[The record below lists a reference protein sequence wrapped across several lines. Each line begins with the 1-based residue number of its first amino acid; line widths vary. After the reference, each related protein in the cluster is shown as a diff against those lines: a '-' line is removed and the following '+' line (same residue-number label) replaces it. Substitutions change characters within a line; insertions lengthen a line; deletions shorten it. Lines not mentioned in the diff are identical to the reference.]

1 MQWSKLRASVRALI
15 CPELRQGI
23 DFHVT
28 QYRVGTSSKS
38 GLVTIDGKRVLP
50 LSYFR
55 FCRHGDGWFASG
67 ESETKWSPKQRDEIH
82 PPQQLGDAMRAYLD
96 MPIKAALRSSNPF
109 IRSLAIIDRRVG
121 KRTLEELKIGDRE
134 HSLVKKFYR
143 LRMSTPAMC
152 DKPD

>member
-1 MQWSKLRASVRALI
+1 MI
-15 CPELRQGI
+15 CQELRQRV

-28 QYRVGTSSKS
+28 HYRVGYSSKS
-38 GLVTIDGKRVLP
+38 GLVTVDGKKVLG

-55 FCRHGDGWFASG
+55 FCRDGDGWFAAG
-67 ESETKWSPKQRDEIH
+67 QNEETKWSPKQRDEIH

-96 MPIKAALRSSNPF
+96 MPIKSALQSQNPF

-121 KRTLEELKIGDRE
+121 KRTLQRLAIADDE

-143 LRMSTPAMC
+143 LRMSTYAASG
-152 DKPD
+152 